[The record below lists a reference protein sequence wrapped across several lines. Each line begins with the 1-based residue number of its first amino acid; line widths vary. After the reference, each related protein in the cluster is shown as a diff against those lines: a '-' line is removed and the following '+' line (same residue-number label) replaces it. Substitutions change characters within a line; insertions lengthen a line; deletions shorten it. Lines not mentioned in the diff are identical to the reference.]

1 MSTANNFSILAS
13 AGTGKTYQLSVR
25 IARLLMLDKI
35 EPSQIIALTFTRAA
49 AAEFYL
55 RALERLK
62 EAATDDAKRLQ
73 ICGVHPKEDP
83 SPVDQDNPLVL
94 DPAKYP
100 KEAFA
105 KKLRELVL
113 KSDRLALGTLDSFFV
128 RLVNQFPLELGLET
142 SHPSI
147 VTDQQGPLLLE
158 NAVLRFF
165 EEMGEGES
173 LSQLGQHLTDYSD
186 GKAAANPAETL
197 IKMAK
202 ANHELLTLAPSV
214 ELWGK
219 AAWIWP
225 KGIPAELSLEG
236 EIPEMG
242 NDLSMVLTALERYP
256 TGTEGSTTRRD
267 QLTKKMECVAG
278 VQRISDIKPE
288 DLQSFLELYGPA
300 LKPECDKDFAVTHY
314 EKTINLDEAEIQAL
328 RRLLWRLFSM
338 AVRKAIKK
346 THALHACLTGFE
358 RAYDLENRRKGHLT
372 FSDYVILLSAWLAPL
387 ARKEEVKQIVEEI
400 QFRLDSQIKHWL
412 LDEFQDTGTRQY
424 DVLRRNIDEIIQQSD
439 GDRSVFVVGD
449 AKQSLYE
456 WRSGNRELLTR
467 LNDLISENGN
477 RADLNQTRRCSPQVL
492 KMVNA
497 LLSNLTDRKLGDYF
511 SPISAKDW
519 DSVFK
524 PQVSHQKAPQIGQ
537 SLWVRI
543 TDEQAKEEP
552 VATQARWIAED
563 LKRSGVLEDLSTD
576 GNRRLKSGITCAIL
590 VGKNDDAADI
600 AEMLRVQGIEATD
613 EASTAVIRDNP
624 VTAGLFAII
633 EATAHPDNGL
643 ARGLAWMSPTARRL
657 LKDDNGRPNWP
668 VTSRKVADLFAAH
681 GAEAVADWLAGTITK
696 EESSEFISKRV
707 RQFRA
712 IAADYDTTGGRDLSE
727 FITFADSTHLRDTA
741 DKRSVQVITIHR
753 SKGLEYDMVFM
764 PCLNDRYHKI
774 AEVRG
779 NLLYMTPAMRQKSE
793 AKVNSIY
800 DESLF
805 RPDWILSGMS
815 SAVAQYIPGL
825 KEANEAL
832 AGEGGYGSLCR
843 LYVGMTRARIRLVM
857 LSNKLSEDDLK
868 INKKD
873 GERAKTHFEHPSKH
887 GGHDFAKFL
896 ESALKDSG
904 EADKEF
910 PKTESTIESEI
921 AWSDSATPSDISW
934 VGACGKKASGA
945 GDKGASVI
953 LVPDGSKFVA
963 AIRPS
968 RNKPSSQPNTFEAP
982 WAKTTSE
989 LRGKEFGTYVHE
1001 LFARLERD
1009 ADGFLAKLSTLT
1021 AAEGMETV
1029 HATAVERI
1037 KACLA
1042 DKSIRQLLV
1051 EDIEGKLLWVERKA
1065 IVMNEKGLTP
1075 AVFDRVHIVPGKS
1088 AIIIDYK
1095 TATNRTDAYLKEHYI
1110 KQMESYR
1117 DAVSRLTGISPENI
1131 RAKLIG
1137 IQERG
1142 VSIVDV
1148 L

>member
-1 MSTANNFSILAS
+1 MSNANNFSILAS

-62 EAATDDAKRLQ
+62 EAATDDTKRLL
-73 ICGVHPKEDP
+73 ICGVHPADEP
-83 SPVDQDNPLVL
+83 SPVDKDNPLVL
-94 DPAKYP
+94 DPTQYP

-158 NAVLRFF
+158 NAVVRFF
-165 EEMGEGES
+165 EEMRDGTS
-173 LSQLGQHLTDYSD
+173 LSQLGQHLSDYSD

-197 IKMAK
+197 LKMAK
-202 ANHELLTLAPSV
+202 ANHELLTLAPSA

-219 AAWIWP
+219 PESIWP
-225 KGIPAELSLEG
+225 KGLPGELTLHGDIPDAH
-236 EIPEMG
+236 
-242 NDLSMVLTALERYP
+242 NDLNIVLAALERYP
-256 TGTEGSTTRRD
+256 EGARGSTAWREE
-267 QLTKKMECVAG
+267 LTNKMQRVAG
-278 VQRISDIKPE
+278 VGRISDIQTE
-288 DLQSFLELYGPA
+288 DLQSFLALYGPV
-300 LKPECDKDFAVTHY
+300 LKREHDKAFTVTHR
-314 EKTINLDEAEIQAL
+314 EKAIELDEAEIQAL

-338 AVRKAIKK
+338 AVRTAIKK
-346 THALHACLTGFE
+346 TGALHACLTGFE
-358 RAYDLENRRKGHLT
+358 RAYDLENRRKGHLS

-387 ARKEEVKQIVEEI
+387 ARKEEVQQIVEEI

-424 DVLRRNIDEIIQQSD
+424 DVLRRNIDEIIQQSE

-467 LNDLISENGN
+467 LNDLIGKNGN

-492 KMVNA
+492 KLVNA
-497 LLSNLTDRKLGDYF
+497 LLGNLTERGLGDYF
-511 SPISAKDW
+511 SPIAARDW
-519 DSVFK
+519 DGVFK
-524 PQVSHQKAPQIGQ
+524 PQVSHPKAPQIGQ

-543 TDEQAKEEP
+543 TDEQAKDEP
-552 VATQARWIAED
+552 VETQARWIADD
-563 LKRSGVLEDLSTD
+563 LDRSGVLEDAAAG
-576 GNRRLKSGITCAIL
+576 GNRRLKNGITCAIL

-600 AEMLRVQGIEATD
+600 AEMLRVKGIEATD

-624 VTAGLFAII
+624 VTAGLFAMI
-633 EATAHPDNGL
+633 ESTAHPDNGL

-657 LKDDNGRPNWP
+657 LQDEKGRPNWSAI
-668 VTSRKVADLFAAH
+668 SRKVADLFAAR
-681 GAEAVADWLAGTITK
+681 GAEAVVDWLAGTISK
-696 EESSEFISKRV
+696 EESSDFINKRL

-727 FITFADSTHLRDTA
+727 FITFADSSHLRDTA

-753 SKGLEYDMVFM
+753 SKGLEYDIVYM
-764 PCLNDRYHKI
+764 PCLNDSHHKM

-779 NLLYMTPAMRQKSE
+779 NLLYMTPAMRQKSDV
-793 AKVNSIY
+793 KGNSIY

-805 RPDWILSGMS
+805 RPDWILSGMNG
-815 SAVAQYIPGL
+815 AIAKHIPGL
-825 KEANEAL
+825 KEATEAL

-843 LYVGMTRARIRLVM
+843 LYVGMTRARVRLVM
-857 LSNKLSEDDLK
+857 VSNKLGDDVTKVNEDGNVSK
-868 INKKD
+868 
-873 GERAKTHFEHPSKH
+873 GHFEHPSHH
-887 GGHDFAKFL
+887 GNHDFAKFL
-896 ESALKDSG
+896 ESALGKSCG
-904 EADKEF
+904 EGAERLKADGV
-910 PKTESTIESEI
+910 IEAEI
-921 AWSDSATPSDISW
+921 AWSDSPTPADLGW
-934 VGACGKKASGA
+934 VAACGKKARTDE
-945 GDKGASVI
+945 DKATGVVR
-953 LVPDGSKFVA
+953 VPDGSKFVA
-963 AIRPS
+963 AMRPP

-982 WAKTTSE
+982 WAKATSE
-989 LRGKEFGTYVHE
+989 LRGKQFGTYVHE
-1001 LFARLERD
+1001 LLARLERD
-1009 ADGFLAKLSTLT
+1009 ADGFLAKLDTLK
-1021 AAEGMETV
+1021 ADEGMETV

-1042 DKSIRQLLV
+1042 DKSVRQLLV
-1051 EDIEGKLLWVERKA
+1051 GELDGKRLWVERKA
-1065 IVMNEKGLTP
+1065 VVMNEKGITP
-1075 AVFDRVHIVPGKS
+1075 AVFDRVHLVPGKS
-1088 AIIIDYK
+1088 ALIIDYK
-1095 TATNRTDAYLKEHYI
+1095 TATGRTDAYLKEHYL

-1117 DAVSRLTGISPENI
+1117 DAVARLTGIAPENI
-1131 RAKLIG
+1131 HAKLIG
-1137 IQERG
+1137 IQEKRI
-1142 VSIVDV
+1142 SIVDV